1 MKESNSGNGS
11 GGRDGRMDPSGR
23 SAPSEGRGS
32 DPIAAWIDARLEA
45 YVDDELPPEERR
57 RLDAYVS
64 ADEAWAEQLRLAQA
78 VRAALSTIESPSCPP
93 ELAQS
98 VLSRVRAESPRE
110 FVSTA
115 RDRGAVRRPKPAG
128 VVRARLD
135 EIWAVFVRPALAV
148 TLFAALVVSAAL
160 VGRPGGEPAS
170 IADARPPSSE
180 SIADPAPA
188 NTDAVVSAD
197 PPSNTDATPANG
209 EAPPTNA
216 DASPRNAQDAPTTSS
231 TATARGPAAPAR
243 AGDVPDPDVDRALQE
258 AKWALAFVSDV
269 SREAG
274 ESLRRSVLQERVAEP
289 IRRALGAALD
299 GGSTS

>member
-1 MKESNSGNGS
+1 MKASNSGNGS
-11 GGRDGRMDPSGR
+11 GGRDGRMDPSAR
-23 SAPSEGRGS
+23 SAPSEGGGS

-78 VRAALSTIESPSCPP
+78 VRAELSTIESPSCPP

-98 VLSRVRAESPRE
+98 VLSRARAESPRE
-110 FVSTA
+110 FVGTA
-115 RDRGAVRRPKPAG
+115 RDRGAVRRPKPAD

-148 TLFAALVVSAAL
+148 ALFAALVVSAAL

-188 NTDAVVSAD
+188 N
-197 PPSNTDATPANG
+197 G
-209 EAPPTNA
+209 EAPPTNTEA
-216 DASPRNAQDAPTTSS
+216 EPLNAEGAPTTSS

-243 AGDVPDPDVDRALQE
+243 AGDVTDPDVDRALQE